1 MALNPTGR
9 GARDAN
15 LAARR
20 RLSSNT
26 AELQVTSIATHPDS
40 HKAVVLRMPPF
51 KDEHILVSPAHAGAI
66 SAPHP
71 LFPEF

>member
-51 KDEHILVSPAHAGAI
+51 KDEHILVS
-66 SAPHP
+66 SAPRDCVFCCHT
-71 LFPEF
+71 FPAP